1 MVQTCVQKE
10 LRAFAFGPLVRTWHA
25 VVGKPSEKHLAVTTL
40 TSGDQRNHL
49 DTVFSSESLATILLA
64 AHIRPGIG

>member
-25 VVGKPSEKHLAVTTL
+25 VVEKPSEKHLAVTTL

-49 DTVFSSESLATILLA
+49 DTVFSSKSLATILLA